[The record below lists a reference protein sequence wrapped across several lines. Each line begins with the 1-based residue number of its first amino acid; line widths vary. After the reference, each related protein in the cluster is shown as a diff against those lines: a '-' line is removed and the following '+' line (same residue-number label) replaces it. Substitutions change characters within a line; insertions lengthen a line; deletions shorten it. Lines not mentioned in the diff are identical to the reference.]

1 MNLQVRP
8 LRRSKIRR
16 CSADAPS
23 VLNNDD
29 APDINV
35 IAKLDPAPLK
45 LDRHEGCALVRSVIF
60 SAKKRYVGMSAM
72 FDAVTEGIKKWL
84 VSLFASAINRTTRP
98 EDRKLAIE
106 WLSQSRDVVA
116 SDLRSIDKFKKLSG
130 LINSRKT
137 IATIANSVSESVSN
151 YRNQISRFR

>member
-72 FDAVTEGIKKWL
+72 FDAVTEGI
-84 VSLFASAINRTTRP
+84 NRTTRP